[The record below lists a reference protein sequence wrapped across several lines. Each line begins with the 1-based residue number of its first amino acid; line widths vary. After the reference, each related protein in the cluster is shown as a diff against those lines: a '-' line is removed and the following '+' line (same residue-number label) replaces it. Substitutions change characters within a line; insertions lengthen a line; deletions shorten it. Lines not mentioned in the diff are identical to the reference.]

1 MRFLL
6 FLLVWL
12 SSSVSIGMV
21 FPNFDKFYENSLKKN
36 EFLDIKLKSLVSPN
50 FDSYFCDYSK
60 DQKGLLN
67 KIMNLGIKKNI
78 FNSKKELKKLLINL
92 LEDSINKDTQKSSVD
107 LRAVEDDRFYIWG
120 DLYGAYHSFLRS
132 LKCLKENHVI
142 DNNFKILTPKTFFI
156 INGNAIGF
164 SAYNIETL
172 LIILILKHQNPNN
185 VIYLKGN
192 QEDNKNWM
200 DNNFNRQLEK
210 CFKKNNFKETQLFS
224 NVKSFLNLLP
234 LRLNIYTE
242 VDKNNF
248 VLFSHN
254 LGKINNGDLDI
265 EVNDNDQS
273 TQGKPIVI
281 FSSTDRLTKYSKPSG
296 LELRPQEMAAIVWH
310 QFSGLV
316 PSFYQLYQYNI
327 DSFSCLKL
335 NNDLHKSVI
344 EHFSHPFNSAQ
355 KFHLD
360 TYKLLSGEKINPQE
374 NIDKIIPQ
382 EINIATTID
391 FSNGAAILGER
402 LMKGL
407 DLKIRKSNKDKSVHP
422 KIIRNFYEN
431 DEYNPSNTLK
441 FLQGYFK
448 KNDISIL
455 LSPLGT
461 PTATAIKNYAKNEN
475 IAILFPYTGSLS
487 FRYDGPF
494 LHYRASY
501 ADEAET
507 VVKYACDKLFKQK
520 FAFFYQND
528 DFGNS
533 LLSAARKILIEH
545 YKISE
550 DAIIEAPYSRNSLSV
565 ANAAQKIREGNVDV
579 LFFFSTYAHS
589 RELVNHMGVIEL
601 QNITLMGISFL
612 TDRFRDYVSGIDDPK
627 LEGKGLNLILS
638 RVVPDPET
646 DDREIVK
653 EYRSEMQK
661 EYSGIRMDADSLEGY
676 INASIFVEILD
687 KIEGPITP
695 QKILEYGKS
704 LKNFNFKG
712 LNLNYDAKRFCFS
725 NEIWLDLGKDKW
737 IQNIIP
743 TP

>member
-1 MRFLL
+1 M

-92 LEDSINKDTQKSSVD
+92 LEDSINKDTRKSSVD
-107 LRAVEDDRFYIWG
+107 LRAVGDDRFYIWG

-132 LKCLKENHVI
+132 IKYLKENHVI

-156 INGNAIGF
+156 INGNAIGL
-164 SAYNIETL
+164 SAYNIETF

-224 NVKSFLNLLP
+224 NVKSFFNLLP

-242 VDKNNF
+242 IDKNNF

-265 EVNDNDQS
+265 EVNDNDQL

-335 NNDLHKSVI
+335 KSDFSKSVI
-344 EHFSHPFNSAQ
+344 EHFFRPFDSTE
-355 KFHLD
+355 KFNLD
-360 TYKLLSGEKINPQE
+360 
-374 NIDKIIPQ
+374 
-382 EINIATTID
+382 
-391 FSNGAAILGER
+391 
-402 LMKGL
+402 
-407 DLKIRKSNKDKSVHP
+407 
-422 KIIRNFYEN
+422 
-431 DEYNPSNTLK
+431 
-441 FLQGYFK
+441 
-448 KNDISIL
+448 
-455 LSPLGT
+455 
-461 PTATAIKNYAKNEN
+461 
-475 IAILFPYTGSLS
+475 
-487 FRYDGPF
+487 
-494 LHYRASY
+494 
-501 ADEAET
+501 
-507 VVKYACDKLFKQK
+507 
-520 FAFFYQND
+520 
-528 DFGNS
+528 
-533 LLSAARKILIEH
+533 
-545 YKISE
+545 
-550 DAIIEAPYSRNSLSV
+550 
-565 ANAAQKIREGNVDV
+565 
-579 LFFFSTYAHS
+579 
-589 RELVNHMGVIEL
+589 
-601 QNITLMGISFL
+601 
-612 TDRFRDYVSGIDDPK
+612 
-627 LEGKGLNLILS
+627 
-638 RVVPDPET
+638 
-646 DDREIVK
+646 
-653 EYRSEMQK
+653 
-661 EYSGIRMDADSLEGY
+661 
-676 INASIFVEILD
+676 
-687 KIEGPITP
+687 
-695 QKILEYGKS
+695 
-704 LKNFNFKG
+704 
-712 LNLNYDAKRFCFS
+712 
-725 NEIWLDLGKDKW
+725 
-737 IQNIIP
+737 
-743 TP
+743 